1 MVSLAEK
8 ITKLETILEQT
19 PPNSPTYQTIKQS
32 LDDLYK
38 ERENEAQLLKD
49 SQQNEEKIESISD
62 EEEEVDSSIFQ
73 AVGVLKGTFK
83 SEAVVNDQGKETR
96 IFFFCTQG
104 KTYRLRIKKDAF
116 LAFKIQFKAHPSA
129 QVYVIV
135 YPFLMFIPR
144 KPPELRFELVS
155 WQDTLYEGKEE
166 NEFILRGIWQF
177 IPQYRRPLISV
188 MRNWLEKEQRDDLL
202 NKGDQFKPV
211 HIPILWKDSPV
222 PPYRFNPKA
231 EKQPDR
237 YFVELKCRFISKM
250 DSFGV
255 KEVLSEPTTTH
266 PKYLMS
272 KTKMEKV
279 AALREEKKEKKRQER
294 EIKKQMRTVV
304 KTMLLLILLENSFY
318 KLGSLLILKPIK
330 IVNKDNKQEP
340 VEENQNEVNKDNQLT
355 VPVDKDSEPKQQVLN
370 KDEHSEVVKNDKLQE
385 EEVKKMDDKPE
396 STLED
401 SSINSLLEKAKV
413 SGLNDTEFATLI
425 KSTKQTVVRWRKGQS
440 KPSRHFKDIFK
451 HWKVENELW
460 FSSTDSPQFKFK

>member
-38 ERENEAQLLKD
+38 ERDNQAQPLTD
-49 SQQNEEKIESISD
+49 SQQSLEKAESSSD
-62 EEEEVDSSIFQ
+62 NDDEDESSIFQ
-73 AVGVLKGTFK
+73 AIGVLKGTFK

-116 LAFKIQFKAHPSA
+116 LAFKMQFNNHPLA

-135 YPFLMFIPR
+135 YPFLMFIPK

-155 WQDTLYEGKEE
+155 WQDNLYEGKEE

-188 MRNWLEKEQRDDLL
+188 MRNWCEKEKRDDLL

-231 EKQPDR
+231 EQQPDR

-255 KEVLSEPTTTH
+255 KEVLSEPTTTF

-272 KTKMEKV
+272 KTKMEKL
-279 AALREEKKEKKRQER
+279 AALREEKKEKKRQEK
-294 EIKKQMRTVV
+294 EAKKQVKTVMV
-304 KTMLLLILLENSFY
+304 TMLLEILLEHSFY
-318 KLGSLLILKPIK
+318 KLVPFLIQKPIK
-330 IVNKDNKQEP
+330 SINKNNNQEP
-340 VEENQNEVNKDNQLT
+340 PIQDNQKEL
-355 VPVDKDSEPKQQVLN
+355 DKDSNSEQEVIN
-370 KDEHSEVVKNDKLQE
+370 KDEPQKVVKTDKHHEEVVKETDEKL
-385 EEVKKMDDKPE
+385 E
-396 STLED
+396 STSED
-401 SSINSLLEKAKV
+401 SSISSLLEKAKV
-413 SGLNDTEFATLI
+413 SGLNDTELANLI
-425 KSTKQTVVRWRKGQS
+425 QSTKKTVIRWRKGQS
-440 KPSRHFKDIFK
+440 KPSRHFKDIFQ
-451 HWKVENELW
+451 HWKVEDDLW
-460 FSSTDSPQFKFK
+460 FSKTDSPQFNFK

>member
-38 ERENEAQLLKD
+38 ERDSEAQSLTD
-49 SQQNEEKIESISD
+49 SQQHDQKTESISD
-62 EEEEVDSSIFQ
+62 EDDEDESRIFQ

-83 SEAVVNDQGKETR
+83 SESVVNDQGKETR
-96 IFFFCTQG
+96 IFFFCIQG

-116 LAFKIQFKAHPSA
+116 LAFKMQFNNHPLA

-135 YPFLMFIPR
+135 YPFLMFIPK

-155 WQDTLYEGKEE
+155 WQDELYEGKEE

-188 MRNWLEKEQRDDLL
+188 MRNWCEKEKRDDLL

-231 EKQPDR
+231 EQQPDR

-255 KEVLSEPTTTH
+255 KEILSEPTTTH

-279 AALREEKKEKKRQER
+279 AALREEKKEKKRQEK
-294 EIKKQMRTVV
+294 EAKKQVKTVMV
-304 KTMLLLILLENSFY
+304 TMLLEILLEHSFY
-318 KLGSLLILKPIK
+318 KLVPFLIQKPIK
-330 IVNKDNKQEP
+330 RVNKNNNQEP
-340 VEENQNEVNKDNQLT
+340 IQDNQKEL
-355 VPVDKDSEPKQQVLN
+355 DKDSNSEQEVIN
-370 KDEHSEVVKNDKLQE
+370 KDEPQKVVKTDKHHEQV
-385 EEVKKMDDKPE
+385 VKETDEKLE
-396 STLED
+396 SISED
-401 SSINSLLEKAKV
+401 SSISSLLEKAKV
-413 SGLNDTEFATLI
+413 SGLNDTELANLI
-425 KSTKQTVVRWRKGQS
+425 QSTKKTVIRWRKGQS
-440 KPSRHFKDIFK
+440 KPSRHFKDIFQ
-451 HWKVENELW
+451 HWKVEDDLW
-460 FSSTDSPQFKFK
+460 FSKTDSPQFNFK

>member
-38 ERENEAQLLKD
+38 ERENEAQPLTD
-49 SQQNEEKIESISD
+49 SEQNDEKTESISD

-83 SEAVVNDQGKETR
+83 SESVINDQGKETR

-116 LAFKIQFKAHPSA
+116 LAFKIQFKSHPSA
-129 QVYVIV
+129 EVYVIV

-155 WQDTLYEGKEE
+155 WQDNLYEGKEE

-188 MRNWLEKEQRDDLL
+188 MRNWCEKEKRDDLL

-231 EKQPDR
+231 EQQPDR

-255 KEVLSEPTTTH
+255 KELLSEPTTTF

-294 EIKKQMRTVV
+294 EAKKQVRIVI
-304 KTMLLLILLENSFY
+304 KTMLLDILFNHNFY
-318 KLGSLLILKPIK
+318 NFISLFIEKPIK
-330 IVNKDNKQEP
+330 KVNKNNNQQPLKENQKEVNKDNK
-340 VEENQNEVNKDNQLT
+340 LT
-355 VPVDKDSEPKQQVLN
+355 VPVEKDSNSKQEVPN
-370 KDEHSEVVKNDKLQE
+370 KDEQKEVVNTDKQK
-385 EEVKKMDDKPE
+385 EEVIKETPE
-396 STLED
+396 KLELT
-401 SSINSLLEKAKV
+401 SEEPSINSLLEQAKV
-413 SGLNDTEFATLI
+413 SGLNDTELANLI

-440 KPSRHFKDIFK
+440 KPSRHFKDIFQY
-451 HWKVENELW
+451 WKVENELW
-460 FSSTDSPQFKFK
+460 FPSTDSPQFKFK

>member
-38 ERENEAQLLKD
+38 ERENEAQSLTD
-49 SQQNEEKIESISD
+49 SEQNDEKTESISD
-62 EEEEVDSSIFQ
+62 EEQEVDSSIFQ

-83 SEAVVNDQGKETR
+83 SESVVNDLGKETR

-116 LAFKIQFKAHPSA
+116 LAFKIQFQNHPSA
-129 QVYVIV
+129 EVYVIV
-135 YPFLMFIPR
+135 YPFLMFIPK

-155 WQDTLYEGKEE
+155 WQDNLHEGKEE

-188 MRNWLEKEQRDDLL
+188 MRNWCEKEKRDDLL

-222 PPYRFNPKA
+222 PPYRFNPKS
-231 EKQPDR
+231 EQQPDR

-279 AALREEKKEKKRQER
+279 AVLREEKKEKKRQER
-294 EIKKQMRTVV
+294 EVRKQV
-304 KTMLLLILLENSFY
+304 KTVIITILLVILLENGFY
-318 KLGSLLILKPIK
+318 KLLPSLIHKPIK
-330 IVNKDNKQEP
+330 KVNKNN
-340 VEENQNEVNKDNQLT
+340 NQQPLKEDQLT
-355 VPVDKDSEPKQQVLN
+355 VPVEKYSDLKQEVPNDDEQKEELIKERDDQLELTSEEP
-370 KDEHSEVVKNDKLQE
+370 
-385 EEVKKMDDKPE
+385 
-396 STLED
+396 
-401 SSINSLLEKAKV
+401 SINSLLEQAKV
-413 SGLNDTEFATLI
+413 SGLNDTELANLI

-440 KPSRHFKDIFK
+440 KPSRHFKDIFQ

-460 FSSTDSPQFKFK
+460 FPSTDSPQFKFK